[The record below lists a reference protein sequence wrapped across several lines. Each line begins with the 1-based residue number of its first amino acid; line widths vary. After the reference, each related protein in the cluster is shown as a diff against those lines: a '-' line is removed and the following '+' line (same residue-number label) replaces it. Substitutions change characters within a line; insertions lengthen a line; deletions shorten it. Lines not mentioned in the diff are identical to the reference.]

1 MHVPLQTAETFV
13 TRLLSEELD
22 EGYRYHN
29 LEHTRRVVGS
39 TRKLLGHY
47 NVEESEQ
54 HALLLA
60 AWLHDTGYIHGREG
74 HEKESARIAAEF
86 LSEQGLDP
94 ASVEHICNLILA
106 TERYHQ
112 PENLMERILRDADA
126 AHLGLDTFME
136 ISELL
141 REELAAMDIAH
152 YTAKEWRDL
161 NLEIFRSEHRF
172 HTEYARENWQP
183 GKDRNIQRLLDA

>member
-1 MHVPLQTAETFV
+1 MPVPLKIVEAFV

-39 TRKLLGHY
+39 TQELLGYY
-47 NVEESEQ
+47 NLEESEQ
-54 HALLLA
+54 RALLMA

-74 HEKESARIAAEF
+74 HEEESARIAAKF
-86 LSEQGLDP
+86 LSEQGIDT
-94 ASVEHICNLILA
+94 ATVERICSLILA

-112 PENLMERILRDADA
+112 PENRMEEIIRDADA
-126 AHLGLDTFME
+126 AHLGMDTFKE

-141 REELAAMDIAH
+141 REELAVMGIAQ
-152 YTAKEWRDL
+152 YTPQEWRDL
-161 NLEIFRSEHRF
+161 HVEIFRSEHRF
-172 HTEYARENWQP
+172 YTAYAREHWQP
-183 GKDRNIQRLLDA
+183 GKDRNLQKLLDA